1 VIPSLRDLYQRV
13 ILEHNARPHNL
24 GPLPL
29 RTHEA
34 AAHNPLCGDNVTL
47 RLRIEGQRVVEA
59 RFEGDGCALSRA
71 SASLL
76 TLALAGRTPGEA
88 EAIAAELDKLLA
100 RGPEH
105 EAANREMLGD
115 LVSLEGVRDVPARRR
130 CATLPWEALRA
141 ALAASGVVG
150 KGSGG

>member
-1 VIPSLRDLYQRV
+1 MTPQLRDLYQRV

-24 GPLPL
+24 GPLPSA
-29 RTHEA
+29 THEA
-34 AAHNPLCGDNVTL
+34 SVHNALCGDNVTL
-47 RLRIEGQRVVEA
+47 RLRVEGDTIAEA

-76 TLALAGRTPGEA
+76 TLAVAGRSRPEA
-88 EAIAAELDKLLA
+88 EALAAELDRLLS

-105 EAANREMLGD
+105 DAADRPRLGD

-141 ALAASGVVG
+141 ALRGPPRP
-150 KGSGG
+150 

>member
-1 VIPSLRDLYQRV
+1 MTPAIRDLYQKI
-13 ILEHNARPHNL
+13 ILEHHARPHNR
-24 GPLPL
+24 GPLPE

-34 AAHNPLCGDNVTL
+34 RLDNALCGDNVTL
-47 RLRIEGQRVVEA
+47 RLRVDGDRIAAA
-59 RFEGDGCALSRA
+59 RFEGEGCALSRA

-76 TLALAGRTPGEA
+76 TLAVAGRTPAEA
-88 EAIAAELDKLLA
+88 EAIGAELERLLA

-105 EAANREMLGD
+105 EAADRALLGD

-141 ALAASGVVG
+141 ALA
-150 KGSGG
+150 KGAV

>member
-1 VIPSLRDLYQRV
+1 MNPSLRDLYQRT
-13 ILEHNARPHNL
+13 ILDHNARPHNH
-24 GPLPL
+24 GALPA

-34 AAHNPLCGDNVTL
+34 RAHNALCGDNVTVRL
-47 RLRIEGQRVVEA
+47 RLDDGLIAEA

-76 TLALAGRTPGEA
+76 TLAVTGRTPEEA
-88 EAIAAELDKLLA
+88 TSIATELDKLVS

-105 EAANREMLGD
+105 ESADRSLLGD
-115 LVSLEGVRDVPARRR
+115 LVSLEGVREVPARKR

-141 ALAASGVVG
+141 ALAKPVHPG
-150 KGSGG
+150 